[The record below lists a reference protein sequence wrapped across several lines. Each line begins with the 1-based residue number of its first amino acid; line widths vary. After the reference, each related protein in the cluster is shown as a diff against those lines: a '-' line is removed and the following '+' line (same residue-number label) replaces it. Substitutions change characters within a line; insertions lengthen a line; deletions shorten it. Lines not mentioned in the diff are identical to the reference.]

1 MFKKKSESDMELE
14 KEIKDMDFTWSEI
27 FAMIIAFYKA
37 IFPYML
43 ILSAILIGL
52 FILSMF
58 LLGGF

>member
-1 MFKKKSESDMELE
+1 MFKKKSDSDVELE
-14 KEIKDMDFTWSEI
+14 KEIKDMDFTWPEI

>member
-1 MFKKKSESDMELE
+1 MFKKKSDSDIELE
-14 KEIKDMDFTWSEI
+14 KEIKDMDFTWPEI

-37 IFPYML
+37 IFPYLL

>member
-14 KEIKDMDFTWSEI
+14 KDIKDMEFTWPEI

-43 ILSAILIGL
+43 ILSAVLIGL
-52 FILSMF
+52 YFLSMF